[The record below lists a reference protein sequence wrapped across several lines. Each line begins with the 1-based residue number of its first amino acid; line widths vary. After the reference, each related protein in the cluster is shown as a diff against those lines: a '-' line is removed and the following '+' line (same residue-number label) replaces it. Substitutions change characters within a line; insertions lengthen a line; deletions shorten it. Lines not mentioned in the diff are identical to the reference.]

1 MSEDKSP
8 TTPLPPLH
16 RCEITGE
23 QLPSGELIRFRGKWV
38 GEKGKQILLDRLLSG
53 EDIEPEWI
61 TATIGRRFG
70 AFSLDWA
77 PLLIIIFTW
86 IVLDVFGHDF
96 VFFCVI
102 TLALFL
108 LVVAYFGFQIGRA
121 GQTWGKKVAGIK
133 VITRNGDP
141 LSMRRGLIRSVFYA
155 LPLLL
160 LVLTC
165 VSIAFPILGAACLFT
180 AFLYP
185 PLDILFMFADF
196 SQRRALHDLLAG
208 TRVVMNP
215 PARDASDPATGDP
228 ISTPGSDTLSRE
240 SKPTSPT
247 A

>member
-1 MSEDKSP
+1 MPEDKSP
-8 TTPLPPLH
+8 STPLPQLH

-23 QLPSGELIRFRGKWV
+23 QLPSDELIRFRGKWV
-38 GEKGKQILLDRLLSG
+38 SEKGKQILLERLLSG

-61 TATIGRRFG
+61 TATIGRRLG

-133 VITRNGDP
+133 VMTSKGEP
-141 LSMRRGLIRSVFYA
+141 LSVRRGLIRSLFYA

-160 LVLTC
+160 LALTC
-165 VSIAFPILGAACLFT
+165 TGFIFPILGVACFLT
-180 AFLYP
+180 AFWYP
-185 PLDILFMFADF
+185 LLDILFMFADF

-208 TRVVMNP
+208 TRVVMAP
-215 PARDASDPATGDP
+215 PARDPSDPATSDP
-228 ISTPGSDTLSRE
+228 VSAPGPEALSPNSTPTN
-240 SKPTSPT
+240 PTS
-247 A
+247 